1 MGMLKSLEVDYSYDI
16 VEEFLSHYSLMC
28 DILEPLVIN
37 LGRTD
42 KYGENIRELFRIYHN
57 IKSAASYMHLEPIVK
72 LATLAEE
79 VCSEARDLVG
89 PANDAFIDWLL
100 LVCDQLNKYKD
111 DLENDADFFSV
122 LEPHIIN
129 IPTKLD

>member
-111 DLENDADFFSV
+111 DLE
-122 LEPHIIN
+122 
-129 IPTKLD
+129 